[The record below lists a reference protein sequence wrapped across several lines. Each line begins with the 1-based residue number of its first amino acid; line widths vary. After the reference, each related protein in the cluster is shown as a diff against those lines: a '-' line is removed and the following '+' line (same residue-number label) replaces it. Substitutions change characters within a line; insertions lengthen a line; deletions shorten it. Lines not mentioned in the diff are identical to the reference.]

1 MAKIQLKKGGKALR
15 ISEIFVLILHIT
27 AICIQAQTANF
38 FTRLFT
44 FYNMT
49 FAVCNGSHSDAK
61 IYMQLECET
70 QRFCCCN
77 CHVLTQVLSIL
88 MRNIPTF

>member
-1 MAKIQLKKGGKALR
+1 MAVTCSFDAITSRFVIQNDEYCNTYTVAKIQLKKGGKALR

-49 FAVCNGSHSDAK
+49 FAGLKRKHSDAK
-61 IYMQLECET
+61 IC
-70 QRFCCCN
+70 
-77 CHVLTQVLSIL
+77 
-88 MRNIPTF
+88 

>member
-1 MAKIQLKKGGKALR
+1 MEKFENDKNDFLQTQRIKQLEKYSISIKK
-15 ISEIFVLILHIT
+15 

-49 FAVCNGSHSDAK
+49 FAV
-61 IYMQLECET
+61 
-70 QRFCCCN
+70 
-77 CHVLTQVLSIL
+77 
-88 MRNIPTF
+88 

>member
-1 MAKIQLKKGGKALR
+1 MRFQNDEYCNTYTVAKIQLKKGGKALR

-49 FAVCNGSHSDAK
+49 FAV
-61 IYMQLECET
+61 
-70 QRFCCCN
+70 
-77 CHVLTQVLSIL
+77 
-88 MRNIPTF
+88 

>member
-1 MAKIQLKKGGKALR
+1 MMNIGGKDLR

-49 FAVCNGSHSDAK
+49 FATVLPFLRKFPD
-61 IYMQLECET
+61 T
-70 QRFCCCN
+70 QEI
-77 CHVLTQVLSIL
+77 LS
-88 MRNIPTF
+88 